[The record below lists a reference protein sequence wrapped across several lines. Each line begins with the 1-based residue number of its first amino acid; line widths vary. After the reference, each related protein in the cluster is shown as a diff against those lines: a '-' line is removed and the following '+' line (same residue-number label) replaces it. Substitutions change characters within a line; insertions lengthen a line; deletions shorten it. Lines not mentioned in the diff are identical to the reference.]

1 MNDSNDGSIM
11 FLGGAIA
18 VIAIGALCLKFLRSL
33 FLELTRTFDAFG
45 KMATSFA
52 GTLWGVAQ
60 VAFFAALIVGAI
72 VAAIYFTYKYIQM
85 VRRATDVQNTI
96 RESIDHYQYKMQ
108 EAMREFRVSTDRRIQ
123 LMEYELRKALS
134 ARAESALP
142 QIEGA
147 ASAANKETTAE
158 GEPNAHAEI
167 STTQKQGDPN
177 ERINTVSNPY

>member
-11 FLGGAIA
+11 FFGGAIA
-18 VIAIGALCLKFLRSL
+18 VIAIGALCLKFIKAF
-33 FLELTRTFDAFG
+33 FLELSRTFNAFG

-85 VRRATDVQNTI
+85 VRRATDVQNTV

-108 EAMREFRVSTDRRIQ
+108 EAMREFRGSTDRRIQ
-123 LMEYELRKALS
+123 LMENELHKALS
-134 ARAESALP
+134 ARVESALP

-147 ASAANKETTAE
+147 ISATSEETKA
-158 GEPNAHAEI
+158 GAEPNAHAEI
-167 STTQKQGDPN
+167 SMTQKQGDPK